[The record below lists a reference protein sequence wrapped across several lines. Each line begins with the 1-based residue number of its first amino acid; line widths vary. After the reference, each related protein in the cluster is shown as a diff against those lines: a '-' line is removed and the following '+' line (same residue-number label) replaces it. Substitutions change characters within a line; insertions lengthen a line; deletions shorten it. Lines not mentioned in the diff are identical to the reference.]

1 MGGSGATGAGSGAAA
16 DRYLRRAC
24 ASSSPLRDRLAPA
37 RLTSRRRGDG
47 EGLPAIVAAKSFE
60 GRLPTPSLLS
70 GRFSGDGRPTIG
82 ADGCPTIGASLI
94 SASFIFACCAKC
106 CARLA
111 GCLLLVHSESRTCHG
126 SASAQRCSV
135 ARGPTSQLHA
145 RNPAG
150 GANCSIRAAS
160 VSVTH

>member
-16 DRYLRRAC
+16 NCRRRAC
-24 ASSSPLRDRLAPA
+24 ASSSPLRDRLVPA

-82 ADGCPTIGASLI
+82 ADGRPTIGASLI

-135 ARGPTSQLHA
+135 ARGPTSQLNA
-145 RNPAG
+145 RTG

-160 VSVTH
+160 VTVTH

>member
-16 DRYLRRAC
+16 NCRRRAC
-24 ASSSPLRDRLAPA
+24 ASSSPLRDRLVPA

-82 ADGCPTIGASLI
+82 ADGRPTIGASLI
-94 SASFIFACCAKC
+94 SASSIVACCA
-106 CARLA
+106 AVQGWQA
-111 GCLLLVHSESRTCHG
+111 VLLVLRREKSHVSRQRFGT
-126 SASAQRCSV
+126 ALQRCPRYV
-135 ARGPTSQLHA
+135 AA
-145 RNPAG
+145 
-150 GANCSIRAAS
+150 IRP
-160 VSVTH
+160 